1 MNAIT
6 RVATQESL
14 IGSRITSIS
23 FPLPRLRMLIL
34 VVMLLISAF
43 GIIYIKD
50 VNRRLF
56 INYQNLQYD
65 SNVLKINHEKLL
77 LENSAW
83 NREARIQ
90 QLAEQDL
97 NMKIPSTANVIVVK
111 V

>member
-1 MNAIT
+1 
-6 RVATQESL
+6 
-14 IGSRITSIS
+14 
-23 FPLPRLRMLIL
+23 
-34 VVMLLISAF
+34 MLLISAF
-43 GIIYIKD
+43 AIIYIKD

-56 INYQNLQYD
+56 INYQNSQYD

-90 QLAEQDL
+90 RLAEQDL